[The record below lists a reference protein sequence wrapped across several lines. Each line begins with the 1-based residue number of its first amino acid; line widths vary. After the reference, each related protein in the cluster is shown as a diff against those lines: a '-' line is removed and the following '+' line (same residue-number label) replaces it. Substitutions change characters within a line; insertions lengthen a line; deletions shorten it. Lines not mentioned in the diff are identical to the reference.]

1 MQANNQSKGLA
12 KGTATV
18 LVCAV
23 LLLLMLLPGSPFSS
37 ASWQELADRFYKNF
51 IVDHRYTMILKGLRN
66 TIMITA
72 GATVLGIVIGLVL
85 SIIRVAYRAGAKI
98 GILNEIAN
106 VYVTVIRGTP
116 VMVQLMIWNF
126 TIFASIRDLNVVAV
140 ATLAFGVNSGA
151 YVAEIFRAGI
161 EAIDKGQM
169 EAGRSLGLSYGL
181 TMRKIILPQAM
192 KNSLPVLINEF
203 ISLLKE
209 TSIAGYIA
217 VDELTRAAQNI
228 QSITLESSQPLIMAA
243 LIYLAIVMALTAFMG
258 RVERK
263 LRRSE
268 R

>member
-1 MQANNQSKGLA
+1 M
-12 KGTATV
+12 
-18 LVCAV
+18 VCAV
-23 LLLLMLLPGSPFSS
+23 LLLLMLLPGSPFK
-37 ASWQELADRFYKNF
+37 AESWQELADRFYRNF
-51 IVDHRYTMILKGLRN
+51 VTDRRYTLITKGLRN
-66 TIMITA
+66 TLLITA
-72 GATVLGIVIGLVL
+72 GATVLGILIGLVL
-85 SIIRVAYRAGAKI
+85 SMIRVAYQAGAKI
-98 GILNEIAN
+98 GLLNQIAN

-126 TIFASIRDLNVVAV
+126 TIFASVRDLNVTLV

-169 EAGRSLGLSYGL
+169 EAGRSLGLSYWV

-228 QSITLESSQPLIMAA
+228 QSITLESSQPLLMAA
-243 LIYLAIVMALTAFMG
+243 LIYLAIVLALTSLMAK
-258 RVERK
+258 VEKRLK
-263 LRRSE
+263 RSE

>member
-1 MQANNQSKGLA
+1 MRVNEKNPKL
-12 KGTATV
+12 KKTVTV

-23 LLLLMLLPGSPFSS
+23 LLLLMLLPGSIFRA
-37 ASWQELADRFYKNF
+37 ASWQELAERFRQNF
-51 IVDHRYTMILKGLRN
+51 IVDRRYMLIIKGLKN
-66 TIMITA
+66 TLLITA
-72 GATVLGIVIGLVL
+72 GATLLGIVIGLVL
-85 SIIRVAYRAGAKI
+85 SLIRVAYKAGAKVS
-98 GILNEIAN
+98 ILNEIAN

-116 VMVQLMIWNF
+116 MMVQLMIWNF
-126 TIFASIRDLNVVAV
+126 TIFASVRDLNVVAV

-169 EAGRSLGLSYGL
+169 EAGRSLGLNYWQS
-181 TMRKIILPQAM
+181 MQKIILPQAM

-243 LIYLAIVMALTAFMG
+243 LIYLAIVLALTAVMSK
-258 RVERK
+258 VEQRLK
-263 LRRSE
+263 RSE

>member
-1 MQANNQSKGLA
+1 MSKRQEKNPVL
-12 KGTATV
+12 KKTVTV

-23 LLLLMLLPGSPFSS
+23 LLLLMLLPGSPFKA
-37 ASWQELADRFYKNF
+37 ASWQEFADRFYKNF
-51 IVDHRYTMILKGLRN
+51 IVDNRWTMIAKGLKN
-66 TIMITA
+66 TLLITA
-72 GATVLGIVIGLVL
+72 GATLIGIVIGLIL
-85 SIIRVAYRAGAKI
+85 SMIRVAYNAGARI
-98 GILNEIAN
+98 TILNEVAN

-169 EAGRSLGLSYGL
+169 EAGRSLGLSYGQ
-181 TMRKIILPQAM
+181 TMQKIILPQAM

-217 VDELTRAAQNI
+217 VDEMTRAAQNI

-243 LIYLAIVMALTAFMG
+243 LIYLAIVMALTAFMSK
-258 RVERK
+258 VERRLK
-263 LRRSE
+263 RSE